1 MGSLKAESLFHIK
14 LNSTDDVESVEQISI
29 GSRIRDLSIESQS
42 VFVTTDDGRLM
53 VLTPN
58 GTKTSIGAFPA
69 ISSISGLS
77 SDGSVLYKIQSFLNR
92 ISYSIQYRGTLLYRK
107 LFAGD

>member
-14 LNSTDDVESVEQISI
+14 LNSSDYVESVEQISI
-29 GSRIRDLSIESQS
+29 GSRIRDLNIESQS

-53 VLTPN
+53 VLTPIS
-58 GTKTSIGAFPA
+58 TRTSIGAFPA

-92 ISYSIQYRGTLLYRK
+92 ISYSIQYRGTLIYRK